1 MTVPD
6 CTPAEDCLLLAC
18 DVAVRRA
25 LELASKRML
34 TRGYLLNQSLR
45 DIPQYL
51 IYTQLPSVSDPG
63 RLDHLLR
70 GAWTS
75 LPEQLQQVGGLVA
88 ALDDYARSLV
98 AAGNA
103 HQPEYLRPIIRRQL

>member
-1 MTVPD
+1 VTAPD

-34 TRGYLLNQSLR
+34 TRAYLAFQGLR
-45 DIPQYL
+45 DLPPYL
-51 IYTQLPSVSDPG
+51 MYLQLPAVTDAV
-63 RLDHLLR
+63 RQDQLLR

-75 LPEQLQQVGGLVA
+75 LPEQLQAVDGLVE
-88 ALDDYARSLV
+88 ALDVYARGLV
-98 AAGNA
+98 STCAR
-103 HQPEYLRPIIRRQL
+103 HDPELLRPIIREHL